1 VAMMLSVF
9 VPTVVLGIVFG
20 LGLRQQ
26 AQNEATTGSLTV
38 VRVVG
43 FGVDAVMQDAR
54 RTLEIS
60 AAEVADRPHGAEVKA
75 QLRRL
80 SSRYPLFSEIYLLD
94 THGRGVLAAISE
106 NPKVDLAGF
115 SPELADNY
123 GGYVSDV
130 YRAGPRGT
138 PHVFM
143 IVEVRGAG
151 LDKQGFLAAVIDLA
165 RLYTGLTDALSQG
178 GKLLIVDGRGR
189 PIYPLSAWEKHPTSL
204 RQEHPAVDR
213 VLSTLSEGHVTYT
226 DTDGVEQHA
235 VYRSLIGYNPY
246 RGLRWGV
253 VLERPT
259 SEVFAAADLAVRNT
273 AGVVIGFL
281 LLALV
286 VSVPLARAMTAALSR
301 LAGHVREVGQAG
313 VEATEPP
320 PDDLRERADEIGD
333 LARSMAS
340 MVGDLKASQNELHA
354 RHDALRRA
362 ERLSSVGVLAAG
374 VAHEVN
380 NPLTTILGYSEFLL
394 EDKAQAHPDRA
405 SLELI
410 ASEASRVREI
420 VRGLLELS
428 RRRHGYERVDLRELI
443 DRAVTLSEAGLDLG
457 EVNICRDVP
466 PDAVF
471 AEIDRQALLQVL
483 MNLISNAVDA
493 MADMPNRDL
502 TLACHATEELA
513 TIEVQDTGEGIDA
526 GAFSQLYEP
535 FYTTK
540 PPGKG
545 TGLGLAIVQ
554 SIMADH
560 HGEIEVRSAREEG
573 TTFTLSLPIRH
584 RDDPISRGQGDSEP
598 SGGSSP

>member
-1 VAMMLSVF
+1 MAMMLSVF
-9 VPTVVLGIVFG
+9 LPTVVLGIVFG

-26 AQNEATTGSLTV
+26 AQQEATTGSLTV

-60 AAEVADRPHGAEVKA
+60 ADDVADRPADAAVKG

-80 SSRYPLFSEIYLLD
+80 CSRYPLFREVYLLD
-94 THGRGVLAAISE
+94 ADGRAVLAALSE
-106 NPKVDLAGF
+106 NPETDLAGF
-115 SPELADNY
+115 TPELADNY

-130 YRAGPRGT
+130 YRAGPADT

-151 LDKQGFLAAVIDLA
+151 LDKQGFLAAVIDLS
-165 RLYTGLTDALSQG
+165 RLYSGLTDALSEG
-178 GKLLIVDGRGR
+178 GELLIVDGRGR
-189 PIYPLSAWEKHPTSL
+189 PIYPLTAWQAHPESL
-204 RQEHPAVDR
+204 RPEHPAVDR
-213 VLSTLSEGHVTYT
+213 VLSTLSEGYIIYT
-226 DTDGVEQHA
+226 DANGEEQHA

-273 AGVVIGFL
+273 VGVVIGFL

-286 VSVPLARAMTAALSR
+286 VSVPLARRLTAALSR
-301 LAGHVREVGQAG
+301 LAGHVRAVGQAG

-340 MVGDLKASQNELHA
+340 MVGDLKASRNELQA

-394 EDKAQAHPDRA
+394 EDKTPSHPDRA

-428 RRRHGYERVDLRELI
+428 RRRHGYEQVDLRELV
-443 DRAVTLSEAGLDLG
+443 DRAVTLSQAGLDLSRI
-457 EVNICRDVP
+457 EIRRDMPSQPVY
-466 PDAVF
+466 
-471 AEIDRQALLQVL
+471 AEIDRQSLLQVL
-483 MNLISNAVDA
+483 MNLISNAADA
-493 MADMPNRDL
+493 MGHADTRDL
-502 TLACHATEELA
+502 TLRCAADEETV
-513 TIEVQDTGEGIDA
+513 TITVSDTGEGIAHD
-526 GAFSQLYEP
+526 QMPQIYEP

-554 SIMADH
+554 SILADH
-560 HGEIEVRSAREEG
+560 HGRIVVESTVGEG
-573 TTFTLSLPIRH
+573 TDLTLVLPRRH
-584 RDDPISRGQGDSEP
+584 RADDATEPLGDHEP
-598 SGGSSP
+598 PDGGPP

>member
-1 VAMMLSVF
+1 MNRLGIGGRIAVAMMVSVF

-20 LGLRQQ
+20 LGLRAQ
-26 AQNEATTGSLTV
+26 AQQEATTGSLTV

-60 AAEVADRPHGAEVKA
+60 AAEIADRPSGPEVKG

-80 SSRYPLFSEIYLLD
+80 SARYPLFSDVYLLD
-94 THGRGVLAAISE
+94 PDGKAVLAALSE
-106 NPKVDLAGF
+106 QPADDLSGF

-143 IVEVRGAG
+143 IVEVRGVG
-151 LDKQGFLAAVIDLA
+151 LDKQGFLAAVIDLS
-165 RLYTGLTDALSQG
+165 RMYTGLTDALSEG
-178 GKLLIVDGRGR
+178 GELLIVDGRGR
-189 PIYPLSAWEKHPTSL
+189 PIYPLEAWEAHPKSL
-204 RQEHPAVDR
+204 RPEHPGVDR
-213 VLSTLSEGHVTYT
+213 VLSSLSEGHVIYT
-226 DTDGVEQHA
+226 DANGTEQLA

-286 VSVPLARAMTAALSR
+286 TSVPIARAMTAALSR

-313 VEATEPP
+313 VEATQAP

-340 MVGDLKASQNELHA
+340 MVGDLKASRNELHA

-394 EDKAQAHPDRA
+394 EDKAEGHPDRA

-428 RRRHGYERVDLRELI
+428 RRRHGYERVDLRDLI
-443 DRAVTLSEAGLDLG
+443 ERALTLSEAGLDLDEIELERDLPPSG
-457 EVNICRDVP
+457 VHAEV
-466 PDAVF
+466 
-471 AEIDRQALLQVL
+471 DRQAILQVL

-493 MADMPNRDL
+493 LDGRDARRLRMRCRAEADHVIL
-502 TLACHATEELA
+502 
-513 TIEVQDTGEGIDA
+513 EVEDSGEGIEPA
-526 GAFSQLYEP
+526 AIAQLYEP
-535 FYTTK
+535 FFTTK
-540 PPGKG
+540 PPGRG

-554 SIMADH
+554 SIVADH
-560 HGEIEVRSAREEG
+560 HGRIEVRSEVGVG
-573 TTFTLSLPIRH
+573 TCFRLVLPARH
-584 RDDPISRGQGDSEP
+584 RDEPAPVSE
-598 SGGSSP
+598 